1 MNGILVGGNPQTPKN
16 QKTKRLKAMTDDKKS
31 IRNLKDKKVQIRMS
45 ADEKSLILERAQGAD
60 ISTFLRELGLGHDPK
75 VPKQKPRIIVH
86 SADPELIRYVAKI
99 GNNINQIAKNLNLT
113 KSLDQQAF
121 NEIQTIRI
129 NLESELERLRHVK

>member
-1 MNGILVGGNPQTPKN
+1 
-16 QKTKRLKAMTDDKKS
+16 MTEPTKS

-75 VPKQKPRIIVH
+75 VPEKKPRIIVH

>member
-1 MNGILVGGNPQTPKN
+1 MTTPKPKPKN
-16 QKTKRLKAMTDDKKS
+16 S

-45 ADEKSLILERAQGAD
+45 AEEKAQILERAQGSD

-75 VPKQKPRIIVH
+75 VPEQKAKVIVH

-113 KSLDQQAF
+113 KELDQQAF
-121 NEIQTIRI
+121 TEIQTIR
-129 NLESELERLRHVK
+129 LELQNELERLRHDE

>member
-1 MNGILVGGNPQTPKN
+1 
-16 QKTKRLKAMTDDKKS
+16 MTDDKKS

-75 VPKQKPRIIVH
+75 VPKQKPKVIVH
-86 SADPELIRYVAKI
+86 SADPELIRHIAKI

-113 KSLDQQAF
+113 KELDQQAF
-121 NEIQTIRI
+121 TEIQMIR
-129 NLESELERLRHVK
+129 LELQSELERLRNVK